1 MKQTTA
7 VNVPDIGDFKNVP
20 IIEVLVK
27 PGDSVAAEQPLV
39 TLETDKAT
47 VEIPSPVAGRVKEIK
62 ARMGD
67 KVSQGDPIVI
77 LEAEVAE
84 GQPASIASDRSPG

>member
-1 MKQTTA
+1 MKQTIA

-84 GQPASIASDRSPG
+84 GDRKSVV